1 MSPTVTGV
9 VGLVGLLFLISC
21 RMPIGLAMALVGFA
35 GFSYLTSLGAG
46 LGVLGTVFESLTKY
60 SLSVIPLFV
69 LMGEFTSHSGIT
81 KRLFH
86 AVNSWVGE
94 FRGGLA
100 MAAVVGCAFFAAISG
115 SSMATA
121 ATMALVALPEMRR
134 HKYDLGLATG
144 CLAAGGSIGILI
156 PPSVILIIYGIITE
170 QSISRLF
177 AAGIIPGI
185 LEAAFYLVTIYIL
198 CKRKPHLGPKGN
210 KTSLSEKLRALQ
222 GVLETVLLFLLV
234 IGGIFIGW
242 FTPTEAAAVGA
253 MGALIIGLIRG
264 SLTWQGFIASLA
276 GAVRITAMILLI
288 LVGADVFNY
297 FLTVTRLP
305 YDLAGWVGTLPLP
318 GTAIMMAIC
327 LTYVIL
333 GCFLDSL
340 ALILLTVPV
349 FSPIAIALGFDLIW
363 FGIIIVRAV
372 EIGLITPPIGLNVY
386 TIKGTVPD
394 VPVTTIFRGI
404 MPFLLAD
411 ICHVAMLILI
421 PQIVLFLP
429 DLLL

>member
-1 MSPTVTGV
+1 MSPTITGV

-86 AVNSWVGE
+86 AVNTWVGE
-94 FRGGLA
+94 LRGGLA

-121 ATMALVALPEMRR
+121 ATMALVAIPEMRR

-156 PPSVILIIYGIITE
+156 PPSIILIIYGIITE

-177 AAGIIPGI
+177 AGGMIPGI

-198 CKRKPHLGPKGN
+198 CKRNPLLGPKGN
-210 KTSLSEKLRALQ
+210 KTSLREKIKALQ
-222 GVLETVLLFLLV
+222 GVLETLLLFLLV

-305 YDLAGWVGTLPLP
+305 YDLAGWVGNLPLP
-318 GTAIMMAIC
+318 ETAVMMAIC

-349 FSPIAIALGFDLIW
+349 FSPIAMMLGFDLVW

-411 ICHVAMLILI
+411 ICHVALLIFI

-429 DLLL
+429 NLLS